1 MLRLQVF
8 DETFSQYGARAFG
21 ISGDRT
27 QHLLWRIQ
35 NGELQFRHAPEVVC
49 ICVGT
54 NNSAFSCSTHIVFL
68 LLSWLTRVFWSM
80 RNRSRS

>member
-1 MLRLQVF
+1 MFRQVF

-54 NNSAFSCSTHIVFL
+54 NNSA
-68 LLSWLTRVFWSM
+68 
-80 RNRSRS
+80 

>member
-1 MLRLQVF
+1 MPAFRPVVLTRPPRLIPQVF

-54 NNSAFSCSTHIVFL
+54 NNSA
-68 LLSWLTRVFWSM
+68 
-80 RNRSRS
+80 